1 MAEPIKLT
9 EEEKKKANKGCS
21 TILIIAVAIFG
32 VWYFTKSDDKK
43 EVSTSSSDQ
52 YQNSST
58 TSTAPTTSTP
68 SSSSASN
75 SAIEDKDPYEVIHV
89 AFEGF
94 PDKEVVQPMMEAV
107 MKRYNMTITN
117 DNILKVGNMLVVL
130 KKESVV
136 GVTEMDILKHIY
148 QKGSSSITLPEQAGI
163 SSVLLEQ
170 SK

>member
-43 EVSTSSSDQ
+43 EVATSSDQ

-68 SSSSASN
+68 SSN
-75 SAIEDKDPYEVIHV
+75 SAIADKDPYEVIHI

-130 KKESVV
+130 KQESKV

-148 QKGSSSITLPEQAGI
+148 QKGSASITLPEQAGI

>member
-21 TILIIAVAIFG
+21 TILIVAVAIFA
-32 VWYFTKSDDKK
+32 VWYFTKGDVKK
-43 EVSTSSSDQ
+43 EAATSSSDQ

-68 SSSSASN
+68 SSSSTN
-75 SAIEDKDPYEVIHV
+75 SEIAGKDPYEVIHI

-130 KKESVV
+130 KQESKV

-148 QKGSSSITLPEQAGI
+148 QKGSASVTLPEQAGI
-163 SSVLLEQ
+163 SSTILEAT
-170 SK
+170 K